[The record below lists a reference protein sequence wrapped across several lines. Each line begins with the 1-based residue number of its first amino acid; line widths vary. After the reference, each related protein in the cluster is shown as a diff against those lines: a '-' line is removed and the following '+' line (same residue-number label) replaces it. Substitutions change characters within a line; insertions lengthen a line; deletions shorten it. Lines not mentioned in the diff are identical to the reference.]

1 MTFPIMLAPPPVV
14 TQTAQTC
21 WACAFESWSE
31 ANALL
36 FNISN
41 PYSAQQMIDLFAR
54 DPHLTYG
61 HTARASTEGMM
72 VLSALGIMDMRG
84 YVSRRVRLS
93 MLADALD
100 SGYVYL
106 VYLRVGHPAHAVV
119 LYGVDAS
126 NLYVM
131 DPMPDA
137 GLVTLPANYLLT
149 LPHGRIVIGKPLL
162 GDLVRGLE
170 DARATLSSALVGARR

>member
-1 MTFPIMLAPPPVV
+1 MTFPIMLEPPPVV

-21 WACAFESWSE
+21 WACAFESWSA
-31 ANALL
+31 ANARL
-36 FNISN
+36 FNTSN
-41 PYSAQQMIDLFAR
+41 PYTAQQVIDLFAR

-61 HTARASTEGMM
+61 HTARASAEGIM

-84 YVSRRVRLS
+84 YVSRRVHLD
-93 MLADALD
+93 MLATALD

-106 VYLRVGHPAHAVV
+106 VYFRVGHPAHAVV
-119 LYGVDAS
+119 LYGVDAG

-137 GLVTLPANYLLT
+137 GLVALPANHLLT
-149 LPHGRIVIGKPLL
+149 LPHGRIVIGRPLL
-162 GDLVRGLE
+162 GDLIRSTSSAV
-170 DARATLSSALVGARR
+170 ASLSSALSGARR